1 MEGTHLTSKQTGARV
16 ELQLIGCAKG
26 GDRKRNET
34 AHIAAGFGGL
44 ASLVHL
50 QPFLVQQVSSL
61 VVKARPDRRGY
72 RNSP

>member
-1 MEGTHLTSKQTGARV
+1 MEGTHLTSNQTGARV

-44 ASLVHL
+44 ASLVH
-50 QPFLVQQVSSL
+50 PATVSGAAGQFASRE
-61 VVKARPDRRGY
+61 AT
-72 RNSP
+72 S